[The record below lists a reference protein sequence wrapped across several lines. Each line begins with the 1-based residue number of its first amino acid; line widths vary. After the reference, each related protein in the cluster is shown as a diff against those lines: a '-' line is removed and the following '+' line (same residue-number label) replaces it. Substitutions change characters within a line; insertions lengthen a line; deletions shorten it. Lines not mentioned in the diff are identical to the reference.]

1 MERLEGAES
10 VEREKKAGSE
20 VKISGAKVLIGWLMC
35 FMRGFDWR
43 EWRRCVKIKSDEIF
57 QTVDI

>member
-43 EWRRCVKIKSDEIF
+43 EWRRCVKIKSDENF
-57 QTVDI
+57 